1 MKLLYLPMEI
11 LQAIAEE
18 SVIVLGP
25 LKAQELRLVNKLLS
39 RQILRAIFATKIID
53 SYPSRYF
60 GRMSTTLKAR
70 HLETRTLTD
79 PRGINEFTTVIQQT
93 VDLLLRE
100 SEHQPDELR
109 LKYTRILCAATAD
122 YLNFTRVPDIL
133 ERLKTVSVSNDY
145 AIEDAKH
152 LFVAAAHV
160 GNALLLE
167 NLLDKGVKI
176 NVQSRF
182 FGRALR
188 GAAFGGH
195 RDALLLLL
203 DRGADPNAD
212 PVPTHLTLR
221 LAVLQ
226 SRHTTALQAAA
237 LKGHEY
243 IVRRLLE
250 PNYQVRASGNEYEGA
265 ILYAARGG
273 HLSLVRFLL
282 DNGTIMQPMQLQHW
296 ILLEAS
302 CCGHEPIVR
311 MILDLGTNLNDHYRW
326 DGSGDETPLRVAAC
340 HNFHKIVQLLLE
352 RGADPNKGG
361 KVERWTP
368 LYDAIHG
375 GHERIAQ
382 TLLDYGADI
391 NAGLRTPLDAAV
403 RRGNLHMVRFLLDRG
418 AALDTEM
425 QASEA
430 ILAVAAKGG
439 YEPIVRLL
447 VKFGAS
453 VDDSDREA
461 NRAMVNAM
469 RAGHDHVVKT
479 LLELGAKE
487 IDPHFASGR
496 CPVRKL
502 A

>member
-1 MKLLYLPMEI
+1 
-11 LQAIAEE
+11 
-18 SVIVLGP
+18 
-25 LKAQELRLVNKLLS
+25 
-39 RQILRAIFATKIID
+39 
-53 SYPSRYF
+53 
-60 GRMSTTLKAR
+60 MSTTLKAR

-79 PRGINEFTTVIQQT
+79 PRGINEFTTFIQQT
-93 VDLLLRE
+93 VDLLLKENDHR
-100 SEHQPDELR
+100 SDELR
-109 LKYTRILCAATAD
+109 LKYTRILCAAAAD
-122 YLNFTRVPDIL
+122 YLHSTQGSDIL
-133 ERLKTVSVSNDY
+133 DKLKTVFVGNDY
-145 AIEDAKH
+145 ATQDTKH

-167 NLLDKGVKI
+167 NLIDEGVEI
-176 NVQSRF
+176 DAQSRF

-203 DRGADPNAD
+203 DRGANPNAD
-212 PVPTHLTLR
+212 PAPTHLNRR
-221 LAVLQ
+221 LAVLH
-226 SRHTTALQAAA
+226 SRHSTALQAAA

-243 IVRRLLE
+243 IVRRLLKPE
-250 PNYQVRASGNEYEGA
+250 YHIRASGNEYERA
-265 ILYAARGG
+265 ILHAARGG

-302 CCGHEPIVR
+302 CHGHEPIVR
-311 MILDLGTNLNDHYRW
+311 MMLDLGTILNDRYRW
-326 DGSGDETPLRVAAC
+326 DGNGVETPLRVAAS

-361 KVERWTP
+361 EVEHWTP
-368 LYDAIHG
+368 LYAAIHG

-382 TLLDYGADI
+382 TLLDHGADI
-391 NAGLRTPLDAAV
+391 NAGLRTPLYVAV
-403 RRGNLHMVRFLLDRG
+403 WRGNLRMVRFLLDRG
-418 AALDTEM
+418 AALDTEYH
-425 QASEA
+425 ASEA
-430 ILAVAAKGG
+430 ILAIAAYRG

-453 VDDSDREA
+453 VDDSDGEP
-461 NRAMVNAM
+461 NRAMRDAM

-487 IDPHFASGR
+487 IDPALR
-496 CPVRKL
+496 ER
-502 A
+502 